1 MDVYLTLRAAPQL
14 EKPDRPRSASAPPRV
29 APCLLPPVSGP
40 QSDRE
45 TLQRC
50 PATAARLSTFCPTR
64 HWSMLWQVQWW
75 AEIKHSKKKKQ
86 KTKCHDCTSNFS
98 WPCLASLMLAALVFK
113 LAYWQTENGEWV
125 SILSSVFLY
134 LQLSVSLRGIFLSGK
149 CDSHDRLLPFGHGQK
164 QTAGWVGGLIIPG
177 RGYPIAETLK
187 VLLQYGPTTRCKGV
201 IHWFSIALL

>member
-75 AEIKHSKKKKQ
+75 AEMKHRKKQKKQ

-113 LAYWQTENGEWV
+113 LAYKQTENGEWAFCLLCFCTFSCQYLYEAFFFQGSV
-125 SILSSVFLY
+125 TAMTVFFPLDTAKSRLQGELEVLSS
-134 LQLSVSLRGIFLSGK
+134 R
-149 CDSHDRLLPFGHGQK
+149 
-164 QTAGWVGGLIIPG
+164 
-177 RGYPIAETLK
+177 AE
-187 VLLQYGPTTRCKGV
+187 VTR
-201 IHWFSIALL
+201 